1 MYVRALSTWQSGWV
15 GNQPGVGPRFD
26 TSCSP
31 DSTSAVCD
39 AAADTLYG
47 PTPCNWCDEMISE
60 LGGRLPSTRSSRQP
74 LRCAAR
80 VFVVAHH
87 LLKRYLGALQ
97 PVVWQN
103 HARQL
108 RLLWSSIYRTLASLN
123 LSCQPVA
130 VWGLESTG
138 PLVGLRSTLLSA
150 ENSGTDQLIVVELI
164 KP

>member
-1 MYVRALSTWQSGWV
+1 MPMLVKAGCMYVCMYVCRLCLNGSVV
-15 GNQPGVGPRFD
+15 GLATNQGIGPRFD

-31 DSTSAVCD
+31 DSAFAVCD
-39 AAADTLYG
+39 TAADTLYSPATWSRG
-47 PTPCNWCDEMISE
+47 WCDEMISE
-60 LGGRLPSTRSSRQP
+60 LGGRLPSTHSSRQP

-97 PVVWQN
+97 PVVCQN

-130 VWGLESTG
+130 V
-138 PLVGLRSTLLSA
+138 
-150 ENSGTDQLIVVELI
+150 
-164 KP
+164 

>member
-1 MYVRALSTWQSGWV
+1 MHVCMYVCWLCPRGRVVGLATNQGSDPGSIPPAARTVPPPFVTPPPTRCTVQPLWLVRRDDFRAG
-15 GNQPGVGPRFD
+15 R
-26 TSCSP
+26 
-31 DSTSAVCD
+31 
-39 AAADTLYG
+39 
-47 PTPCNWCDEMISE
+47 
-60 LGGRLPSTRSSRQP
+60 GRLPSTHSSRQP

-123 LSCQPVA
+123 LSCQLWLFEVLNRLGRWS
-130 VWGLESTG
+130 VK
-138 PLVGLRSTLLSA
+138 VKR
-150 ENSGTDQLIVVELI
+150 
-164 KP
+164 